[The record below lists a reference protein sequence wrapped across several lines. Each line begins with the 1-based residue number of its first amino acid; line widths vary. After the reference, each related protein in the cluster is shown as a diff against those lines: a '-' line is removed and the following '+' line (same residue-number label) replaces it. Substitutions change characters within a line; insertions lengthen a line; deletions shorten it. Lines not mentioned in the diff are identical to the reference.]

1 MAENEKKT
9 ELEKAPEKAAAKAA
23 KAKSDKPSIWA
34 RMAAWFKSVKAE
46 CKKISWAS
54 WKSVKA
60 NTLVVLVCVIIF
72 AIILGVLD
80 FCFSNAVSALGDL
93 I

>member
-9 ELEKAPEKAAAKAA
+9 ELEKTPEKSPAKSS
-23 KAKSDKPSIWA
+23 KSDKPSIFK
-34 RMAAWFKSVKAE
+34 RIGAWFKGVKAE

-54 WKSVKA
+54 WKSVRS

-80 FCFSNAVSALGDL
+80 YLFMGAISGLKSLF
-93 I
+93 